1 MRSYTFLLLEFR
13 QWRSRADRV
22 LILVMN
28 IRLPLFWSTWSR
40 AWGPDSLPPVAG
52 RQVRLPPSARPHV
65 RCTCD
70 QPARGGKGHLPRH
83 QPPAPA
89 ADAASL
95 ARPLDRGVAGFSPPR
110 QPRPHPCR
118 RPCAASPSPAD
129 APQHMH
135 ERAPFDNVDMSET
148 RVSHRQMHR
157 STSSTG
163 ASGLACHATPAM
175 AAARRARTRSNTT
188 EPAAVAL
195 AAAAAAAAAA
205 GDSPPPP
212 LPPPPRPTSFGVGHT
227 PLPRMFLCT

>member
-1 MRSYTFLLLEFR
+1 MEHLESGLGPGLTAACDR
-13 QWRSRADRV
+13 QAGSPAALCAAARA
-22 LILVMN
+22 LH
-28 IRLPLFWSTWSR
+28 
-40 AWGPDSLPPVAG
+40 
-52 RQVRLPPSARPHV
+52 VRPTSERGEGSPPSPP
-65 RCTCD
+65 T
-70 QPARGGKGHLPRH
+70 PGPR
-83 QPPAPA
+83 
-89 ADAASL
+89 
-95 ARPLDRGVAGFSPPR
+95 RRRR
-110 QPRPHPCR
+110 QPRAAAGQGRSGLQPASPACPHPCR

-129 APQHMH
+129 AQQYMH

-212 LPPPPRPTSFGVGHT
+212 LPPPPPPTSFGVGHT

>member
-1 MRSYTFLLLEFR
+1 MEHLESGLGPGLTAACDR
-13 QWRSRADRV
+13 QAGSPAALCAAARA
-22 LILVMN
+22 LH
-28 IRLPLFWSTWSR
+28 
-40 AWGPDSLPPVAG
+40 
-52 RQVRLPPSARPHV
+52 VRPTSERGEGSPPSPP
-65 RCTCD
+65 T
-70 QPARGGKGHLPRH
+70 PGPR
-83 QPPAPA
+83 
-89 ADAASL
+89 
-95 ARPLDRGVAGFSPPR
+95 RRRR
-110 QPRPHPCR
+110 QPRAAAGQGRSGLQPASPASPASMPPALR
-118 RPCAASPSPAD
+118 SVAVTGRCAAA
-129 APQHMH
+129 
-135 ERAPFDNVDMSET
+135 RAPFDNVDMSET

-212 LPPPPRPTSFGVGHT
+212 LPPPPPPTSFGVGHT